1 MIEGCKWVNL
11 VVNGVVGWG
20 RVWGCEVGVCGCVVV
35 VMGGCCLNRIV
46 AGGVNFFCYMGGYI
60 I

>member
-1 MIEGCKWVNL
+1 M
-11 VVNGVVGWG
+11 GWG
-20 RVWGCEVGVCGCVVV
+20 GVWGCEVGVCGCVVV

-46 AGGVNFFCYMGGYI
+46 AGGENFFCYMGGYI